1 MNARKKPDRKRSI
14 EVGGVVAHNV
24 DKAADILNLTPR
36 TIRQFIADKKLRA
49 KKIGREWYILE
60 ETLTKYVRNG
70 HNGD

>member
-1 MNARKKPDRKRSI
+1 MSAKKKSDKTKSI
-14 EVGGVVAHNV
+14 EVGGVTAYNV
-24 DKAADILNLTPR
+24 EKAAEILHLTPR

-60 ETLTKYVRNG
+60 ETLTEYVRNG